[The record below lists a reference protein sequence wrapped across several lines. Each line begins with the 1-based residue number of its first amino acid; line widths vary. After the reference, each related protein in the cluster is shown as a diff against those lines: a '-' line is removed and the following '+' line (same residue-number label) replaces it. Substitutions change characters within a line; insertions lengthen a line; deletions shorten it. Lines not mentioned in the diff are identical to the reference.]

1 VKTVWVSGHFSLA
14 YVQPPIWRECDV
26 TGYTQMVE
34 RIRELWSQGHADEEI
49 AARLTEEGF
58 HSARSAVVL
67 SDAVMKIRLR
77 HKWYL
82 PLHQSRHADE
92 LEGYLTASGL
102 AKLVEVDRN
111 WIYRRLEYGQIDAR
125 YFTRH
130 PQSGTYLIVNDPELI
145 ESLRLMV
152 HRKPHSNGGI

>member
-1 VKTVWVSGHFSLA
+1 
-14 YVQPPIWRECDV
+14 
-26 TGYTQMVE
+26 MVE
-34 RIRELWSQGHADEEI
+34 RIHDLWSQGYADEAI
-49 AARLTEEGF
+49 AIRLTEDGF
-58 HSARSAVVL
+58 HSARSVAVL
-67 SDAVMKIRLR
+67 PDAVMKIRLH

-82 PLHQSRHADE
+82 TLHQSRHADE

-102 AKLVEVDRN
+102 AKLVEVDRS
-111 WIYRRLEYGQIDAR
+111 WIYRRLEHGQIDAR

-145 ESLRLMV
+145 ESLRLLV